1 MNILIGLGPALI
13 WGFLPLALAK
23 FVKGGEYVQ
32 MVGTGIGVTLV
43 SLITVLVT
51 GPAVPDSKGLIL
63 CFLSGFAW
71 LVGMYGQLTGYW
83 TVGVSRVF
91 PLSTG
96 VQIVGNAILGW
107 LVLHEWSGIS
117 QVLAGFLMILVII
130 VGIILCNKETKKEI
144 KAEKSKQKASIE
156 EIKIMILVG
165 ITSLGYC
172 GYSLFPKLSGV
183 KDPMAQTLPQSVG
196 VLTGAVLIT
205 MMFGRKNPFKLG
217 GKHIAVASIVGL
229 LYGSASLVYL
239 ISIGVNGM
247 VKGFILS
254 QLNMVIATLTG
265 IYIIKEKQKVPLWR
279 TYLGIAAIFAGCIG
293 IQFV

>member
-32 MVGTGIGVTLV
+32 MIGTGIGVTLV
-43 SLITVLVT
+43 SFITFLVT

-107 LVLHEWSGIS
+107 LVLHEWSGVS
-117 QVLAGFLMILVII
+117 QVALGLLMILLII
-130 VGIILCNKETKKEI
+130 VGIILCNKETKKT
-144 KAEKSKQKASIE
+144 KQKANLK
-156 EIKIMILVG
+156 EIKIMILVA

-183 KDPMAQTLPQSVG
+183 KDPMGQTLPQSIG
-196 VLTGAVLIT
+196 VFAGAVLIT
-205 MMFGRKNPFKLG
+205 LIFGKKNPFKLG
-217 GKHIAVASIVGL
+217 GKNIAVASMVGL
-229 LYGSASLVYL
+229 LYGAASLVYL

-265 IYIIKEKQKVPLWR
+265 IYIIKEEQKVPLWR
-279 TYLGIAAIFAGCIG
+279 TYLGIVAIFAGCIG